1 MTTGLVTEFPFCVTR
16 VARNLRPLI
25 FHTALDYTSQ
35 NRDRLSPDILILK
48 GTKHEQSV
56 YDKIPMVY
64 FL

>member
-1 MTTGLVTEFPFCVTR
+1 MTTGLVAEFSLCVPSA
-16 VARNLRPLI
+16 ARKLCPLI

-35 NRDRLSPDILILK
+35 NRDRRSQDMLILK
-48 GTKHEQSV
+48 GTKHQLSV

>member
-1 MTTGLVTEFPFCVTR
+1 MTMGLVPKFSFCVPS

-25 FHTALDYTSQ
+25 LHTALDYTSQ

-48 GTKHEQSV
+48 GTKHQQSV